1 MAILVGEAVEEVN
14 TIPMLGFINDI
25 VEVVIADPEP
35 TKISV
40 TINKTFFSFKDL
52 YFLIL

>member
-1 MAILVGEAVEEVN
+1 MAILVSEAVEEVN
-14 TIPMLGFINDI
+14 SIPMLGFDNDI

-35 TKISV
+35 TKNSV